1 MNNVEKLKE
10 KIKEFSNQQQ
20 GYTKD
25 YLLYEEILELCAR

>member
-20 GYTKD
+20 GYAKD
-25 YLLYEEILELCAR
+25 YLYVPK